1 MNLEEKDIEI
11 FKKLDSN
18 VYLTFN
24 DKQALKSGLDELDR
38 RLQERERRLQEF
50 SGVLLEKDGH
60 VRVRDAR
67 IDERDRR
74 VAELAQYRRPWLGR
88 GQQLRQSPC
97 PSHRWHCGGLF
108 WS

>member
-38 RLQERERRLQEF
+38 RLQERERRF
-50 SGVLLEKDGH
+50 AGVFRGAVGKGW
-60 VRVRDAR
+60 AR
-67 IDERDRR
+67 
-74 VAELAQYRRPWLGR
+74 AGA
-88 GQQLRQSPC
+88 
-97 PSHRWHCGGLF
+97 
-108 WS
+108 